1 MVALGAAVERRR
13 VHLVPGRPKAFDDG
27 LPDPP
32 SLVRAVNEHIRRH
45 DRSCSSCLSPAGPSS
60 RSPRARG
67 PARGRPAARPAAPRR
82 PAAPAVYEVPGQP
95 RRGDPQCTRWGLSAI
110 LGGRG
115 ASTPRHAPRE
125 QATASPKES
134 AMRLAGKVALIT
146 GGASGMG
153 QSEAMIFAREGAK
166 VAVADVLEFEA
177 RQVVEKIAAAGGQA
191 RFVKLDVTSETDW
204 EAAIKATV
212 TAFGKLDLLVNNAGI
227 SGTFDPDTL
236 STSAWDTLLNVNAK
250 GVFLGMKHAAP
261 AMRAAGGGS
270 IVNIS
275 SISGFVGQDRI
286 HMGYNASKGA
296 VRIMT
301 KSAAVQF
308 AQHGIRVNSVHPGIL
323 PPMRTSKASADPAWR
338 EKSLRAVP
346 LKREGRVE
354 EVAHAVLFLAS
365 DEASYIT
372 GIELPVDGGY
382 LAV

>member
-1 MVALGAAVERRR
+1 
-13 VHLVPGRPKAFDDG
+13 
-27 LPDPP
+27 
-32 SLVRAVNEHIRRH
+32 
-45 DRSCSSCLSPAGPSS
+45 
-60 RSPRARG
+60 
-67 PARGRPAARPAAPRR
+67 
-82 PAAPAVYEVPGQP
+82 
-95 RRGDPQCTRWGLSAI
+95 
-110 LGGRG
+110 
-115 ASTPRHAPRE
+115 
-125 QATASPKES
+125 
-134 AMRLAGKVALIT
+134 MRLTGKVALIT

-153 QSEAMIFAREGAK
+153 QSESIIFAREGAK
-166 VAVADVLEFEA
+166 VVVADLLELEG
-177 RQVVEKIAAAGGQA
+177 RQVADKIAAAGGQA

-204 EAAIKATV
+204 ENAVKTAV
-212 TAFGKLDLLVNNAGI
+212 SAFGKLDLLVNNAGI

-236 STSAWDTLLNVNAK
+236 STSAWDTLMNVNAK
-250 GVFLGMKHAAP
+250 GVFLGMKHAVP

-286 HMGYNASKGA
+286 HMAYNASKGA

-301 KSAAVQF
+301 KSGAVQF
-308 AQHGIRVNSVHPGIL
+308 APYGIRVNSVHPGIL

-338 EKSLRAVP
+338 EKSVRAVP